1 MLYELSQLLGGNLF
15 GYISVRAG
23 LAFFIA
29 FIITLFIMP
38 KYLAW
43 AISKNA
49 NQPISKY
56 VPAHEGK
63 RRQVQYIGKLIRGF
77 DPQPIIDFLI
87 KNCILNCLSCKL
99 HGFCKLEPG
108 G

>member
-1 MLYELSQLLGGNLF
+1 MLYELSQLLDINLF

-23 LAFFIA
+23 VAFFIA
-29 FIITLFIMP
+29 FVATLLFMP

-56 VPAHEGK
+56 VPAHE
-63 RRQVQYIGKLIRGF
+63 
-77 DPQPIIDFLI
+77 
-87 KNCILNCLSCKL
+87 
-99 HGFCKLEPG
+99 
-108 G
+108 